1 MACLSDNHYSS
12 KDAGLGADHKEG
24 NILKKNKHLKEFGPK
39 PNMSPPDWVQ
49 ARVHYI

>member
-1 MACLSDNHYSS
+1 MP
-12 KDAGLGADHKEG
+12 GLEPTTKKATF
-24 NILKKNKHLKEFGPK
+24 KKNKHLKEFGPK